1 MKGRSAALVQ
11 ASGRRARSGWLA
23 RQEERAAY
31 LFLLPWLIG
40 LVVFLLGPIVASLL
54 ISMTNWNMIS
64 SAQWVGFDNYREMF
78 FEDRNFWQSIRVTS
92 YYTLLSVP
100 IYLVASLALSLLLNL
115 RLRRH
120 VHLSHHHCICRRC
133 SARWPSR

>member
-1 MKGRSAALVQ
+1 ML
-11 ASGRRARSGWLA
+11 
-23 RQEERAAY
+23 
-31 LFLLPWLIG
+31 
-40 LVVFLLGPIVASLL
+40 FLLGPIVASLL

-100 IYLVASLALSLLLNL
+100 IYLVAGLALSLLLNL
-115 RLRRH
+115 RLRGMYTFRTILYLPA
-120 VHLSHHHCICRRC
+120 VL
-133 SARWPSR
+133 ARWRSR